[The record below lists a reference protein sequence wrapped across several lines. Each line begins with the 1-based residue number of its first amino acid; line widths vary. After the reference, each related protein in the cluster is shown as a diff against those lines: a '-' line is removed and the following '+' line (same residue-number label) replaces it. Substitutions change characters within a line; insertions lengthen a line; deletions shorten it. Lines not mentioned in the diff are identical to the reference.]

1 MSSTMLTSPQEV
13 NLGELSL
20 QEPVKALAQHIYAAT
35 QAAEIDCTPASNE
48 LPLINNHL
56 MLELLTEIDCSCSH
70 IFVLFYLMPNS
81 AFLSYAKQCFS
92 ILCQTDSR

>member
-1 MSSTMLTSPQEV
+1 MLTSPQEV

-48 LPLINNHL
+48 LPSSTTI
-56 MLELLTEIDCSCSH
+56 SC
-70 IFVLFYLMPNS
+70 
-81 AFLSYAKQCFS
+81 
-92 ILCQTDSR
+92 

>member
-1 MSSTMLTSPQEV
+1 MSSTILTSPQEV
-13 NLGELSL
+13 NLVELSL

-70 IFVLFYLMPNS
+70 VFVFFYLMPNR
-81 AFLSYAKQCFS
+81 LKVE
-92 ILCQTDSR
+92 